1 MVAWLHA
8 LGENITVGFMWQGKA
23 IHHMAL
29 QEAES
34 KTAMTRNNV
43 LALNNLPLLTK
54 PTS

>member
-1 MVAWLHA
+1 MVSWLHA

-23 IHHMAL
+23 IL

-43 LALNNLPLLTK
+43 LALNNLPFSTR
-54 PTS
+54 PIS